1 MTRFDDPS
9 PIEKVLRIFHTVEP
23 PEPTPWDDD
32 RPHFSTG
39 PFFSGELLPCFRELD
54 RQAFRDILSD
64 DVAVRRR
71 GLRIIER
78 MLRLKA
84 EINSIFEDSQPQ
96 VGNDT
101 GNRGVSAMEEP
112 WERPENPN

>member
-9 PIEKVLRIFHTVEP
+9 PIERVLKIFHTVKR
-23 PEPTPWDDD
+23 PEATPLFDA

-39 PFFSGELLPCFRELD
+39 PFFNGELLPCFRELD

-64 DVAVRRR
+64 DVIVRRR
-71 GLRIIER
+71 GLRVIER

-84 EINSIFEDSQPQ
+84 EINSIFEDSQPL

-101 GNRGVSAMEEP
+101 ASDEA
-112 WERPENPN
+112 WERLENQN